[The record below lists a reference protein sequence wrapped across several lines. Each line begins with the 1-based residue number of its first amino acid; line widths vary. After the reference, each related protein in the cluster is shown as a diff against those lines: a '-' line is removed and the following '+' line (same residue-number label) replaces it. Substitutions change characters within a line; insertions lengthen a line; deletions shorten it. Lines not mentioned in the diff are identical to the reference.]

1 MRRRFAVTTGA
12 VTGAALAAVLA
23 AGCGST
29 PAADTTSLPS
39 ASAEL
44 PIATSLADSAGTSW
58 AIVQLGGASAQH
70 DNFWELFVRPAGASA
85 WHVVTPAGTASN
97 GGLIMASGGTS
108 QFAAFRP
115 SQSLTFS
122 PLAATTNQ
130 GASWSQGNLVIPGLA
145 NVPDSLAA
153 GPGGQLL
160 ALSYTGTVRLGAR
173 EGANWRS
180 VASRDSLARSQA
192 GRACGLASLS
202 AVAFSGTGTPLLG
215 GSCRTPGV
223 VGLFASAPAGWQG
236 AGLALP
242 AALRHVTVSVVGLAT
257 FSGRTTVLLA
267 IGHGASAGIVVG
279 WSGPAGTSGWTVS
292 PVLRVS
298 IASLV
303 SQSLWPAGAAGLVLA
318 GSRGET
324 IAGPGAG
331 WHQLATLPARTATLA
346 LGSAGQLEAL
356 AGHGGTL
363 TTWQLGAGSGVTPAD
378 PGSGPARWRALQAI
392 KVPIPYGSSG

>member
-1 MRRRFAVTTGA
+1 MSRRFAVTTGA
-12 VTGAALAAVLA
+12 VTGVALAAVLL

-39 ASAEL
+39 ASANL

-58 AIVQLGGASAQH
+58 AVAELGGASAQH
-70 DNFWELFVRPAGASA
+70 DNFWELFVRPARASA

-97 GGLIMASGGTS
+97 GGLIMASDGTS

-122 PLAATTNQ
+122 PLAETTNQ
-130 GASWSQGNLVIPGLA
+130 GGSWSQGNLISPGLA

-160 ALSYTGTVRLGAR
+160 ALSYTGTVHLGAH

-180 VASRDSLARSQA
+180 IASRDSLARSQA

-215 GSCRTPGV
+215 GSCRTPGA
-223 VGLFASAPAGWQG
+223 VGLFTSAPAGWQRVD
-236 AGLALP
+236 LALP
-242 AALRHVTVSVVGLAT
+242 PALRHVSVSVVGMAT

-267 IGHGASAGIVVG
+267 VGHGTSAGIVAA
-279 WSGPAGTSGWTVS
+279 WSGPIGTNGWTVS

-298 IASLV
+298 VASLA
-303 SQSLWPAGAAGLVLA
+303 SQCVWPGGAAGLVLA

-324 IAGPGAG
+324 IAGPGAS
-331 WHQLATLPARTATLA
+331 WHQLAPLPSRTATLA
-346 LGSAGQLEAL
+346 LGQAGQLEAL

-378 PGSGPARWRALQAI
+378 AGSGPASWKALQAI

>member
-1 MRRRFAVTTGA
+1 MTTGA
-12 VTGAALAAVLA
+12 VTGVTLAAVLL

-58 AIVQLGGASAQH
+58 AVVELGGATAQH
-70 DNFWELFVRPAGASA
+70 DNFWELFVRPARASS
-85 WHVVTPAGTASN
+85 WHVATPPGTASN

-108 QFAAFRP
+108 QFAAFLP

-130 GASWSQGNLVIPGLA
+130 GGSWSQGDLVSPGLA

-153 GPGGQLL
+153 GPVGRLM
-160 ALSYTGTVRLGAR
+160 ALSYTGSVHLGAQ

-180 VASRDSLARSQA
+180 VASRASLARTQA
-192 GRACGLASLS
+192 GRACGLGSLS

-223 VGLFASAPAGWQG
+223 VGLFASAPAGWQD

-242 AALRHVTVSVVGLAT
+242 AALRHLTVSVVGMAT

-267 IGHGASAGIVVG
+267 VGHDASAGIVVA
-279 WSGPAGTSGWTVS
+279 WSGPTGTNGWTVS

-303 SQSLWPAGAAGLVLA
+303 SQSLWPGGAGLVLA

-331 WHQLATLPARTATLA
+331 WHQLAALPARTATLA
-346 LGSAGQLEAL
+346 LGPAGQLEAL

-363 TTWQLGAGSGVTPAD
+363 TTWQLGSGSGVTPAD
-378 PGSGPARWRALQAI
+378 AGSGPASWNALQTI